1 MGSMHVFG
9 LGGVGS
15 HLAYLLT
22 KLPKEHRYNP
32 LNCAVSLVDFDAIEA
47 KNLERQM
54 FIRQEVGLKKCEA
67 LKNSLLLI
75 NPDFRFRAYD
85 RKVKD
90 RLDLANFSRDD
101 LAVVCTDSVESKRL
115 IAGYFSRFLI
125 INCDEDYYEIKSRLD
140 SEEQEAWQIR
150 EGYNSTQNFL
160 SNMAAA
166 LAVYCL
172 LLKGAEDAGVIR
184 KRLTEKTFGGGGDGD
199 KQ

>member
-1 MGSMHVFG
+1 MESMHIFG

-32 LNCAVSLVDFDAIEA
+32 LNCAVSLVDFDVVEA

-54 FIRQEVGLKKCEA
+54 FIQHEVGLKKCEA
-67 LKNSLLLI
+67 LKKCLLLI
-75 NPDFRFRAYD
+75 NPDFRFRTYD

-90 RLDLANFSRDD
+90 RLDLASFSRDD
-101 LAVVCTDSVESKRL
+101 LALICTDSVESKRL
-115 IAGYFSRFLI
+115 MAGYFDRFLI
-125 INCDEDYYEIKSRLD
+125 VNCDEDYYEIKSTLD
-140 SEEQEAWQIR
+140 SEEQDAWQVR

-160 SNMAAA
+160 SNMAAS

-172 LLKGAEDAGVIR
+172 LLKRTEDVGVIR
-184 KRLTEKTFGGGGDGD
+184 KRITEKMFGGDEDGD

>member
-1 MGSMHVFG
+1 MESMHVFG

-32 LNCAVSLVDFDAIEA
+32 LNCTVSLVDFDVVEA

-54 FIRQEVGLKKCEA
+54 FIKHEVGLKKCEA
-67 LKNSLLLI
+67 LTNSLLLI

-90 RLDLANFSRDD
+90 GLDLASFSRDD
-101 LAVVCTDSVESKRL
+101 LAIICTDSVESKRL
-115 IAGYFSRFLI
+115 IAGYFRRFLI
-125 INCDEDYYEIKSRLD
+125 VNCDEDYYEVKSRLD

-160 SNMAAA
+160 ANMAAA

-172 LLKGAEDAGVIR
+172 LLKGTEDAGVIR
-184 KRLTEKTFGGGGDGD
+184 KRITEKTFGGDGDGD